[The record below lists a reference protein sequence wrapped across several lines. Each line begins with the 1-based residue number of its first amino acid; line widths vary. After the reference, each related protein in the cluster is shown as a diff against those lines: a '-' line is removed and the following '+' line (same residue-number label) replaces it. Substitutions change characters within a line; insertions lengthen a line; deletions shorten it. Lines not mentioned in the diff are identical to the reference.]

1 MAAHPAP
8 YLCDG
13 RTDGWTDRQTNCVP
27 TKTRTDT
34 NELAFCCP
42 FGGRHSLGA
51 HLNASRNNG
60 ERRAGH
66 LVSFRDHYQNISPKR
81 PARCRHA
88 TQRNTTQ
95 HKALTSAPQSFGSHW
110 SVSGTGR
117 RFSVRGALCPER
129 CSFARSFHRIGP
141 NFGPDRSQ
149 RDCGPI
155 IARRCQHLSA
165 ISLNFAFAI
174 SRPDDFRAIRK
185 SIGRAPNLSNA
196 THEPHGTGDFSFI
209 IAASERPVR
218 ADGLEGGLSR
228 IDLPKDFML
237 ISTRR
242 ILKI

>member
-95 HKALTSAPQSFGSHW
+95 HNTKRSPLHLNLSVLTGLSQAQGAG
-110 SVSGTGR
+110 SVSAAPCAQKGAHLLA
-117 RFSVRGALCPER
+117 RFIVSGPTLV
-129 CSFARSFHRIGP
+129 RIGHKETA
-141 NFGPDRSQ
+141 GP
-149 RDCGPI
+149 
-155 IARRCQHLSA
+155 L
-165 ISLNFAFAI
+165 L
-174 SRPDDFRAIRK
+174 
-185 SIGRAPNLSNA
+185 LV
-196 THEPHGTGDFSFI
+196 
-209 IAASERPVR
+209 AAS
-218 ADGLEGGLSR
+218 
-228 IDLPKDFML
+228 ICLP
-237 ISTRR
+237 SV
-242 ILKI
+242 